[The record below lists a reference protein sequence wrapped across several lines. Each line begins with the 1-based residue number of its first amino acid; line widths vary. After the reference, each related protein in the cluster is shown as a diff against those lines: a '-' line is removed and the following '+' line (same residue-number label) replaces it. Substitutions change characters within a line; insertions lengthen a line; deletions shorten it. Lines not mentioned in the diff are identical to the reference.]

1 MKLFSRGSAAKHDF
15 EVTLHSVSSWP
26 AEASSDLLV
35 VSWRRGA
42 RRAGSIVAA
51 GNRRRID
58 GGDDSS
64 TATTTLDLSGATIAV
79 PATMYKVRRGLIRS
93 LVCSLRAAIEPS
105 PRTEPRGGG
114 AGWRRRLDEHLISR

>member
-15 EVTLHSVSSWP
+15 EVTLHSVSSGP
-26 AEASSDLLV
+26 VEASSDLLV

-79 PATMYKVRRGLIRS
+79 PATMYKVRRG
-93 LVCSLRAAIEPS
+93 
-105 PRTEPRGGG
+105 
-114 AGWRRRLDEHLISR
+114 

>member
-1 MKLFSRGSAAKHDF
+1 MRNGRKRTEEQRLLFFSLLLLHSFSLPARAIELNKEKMKLFSRGSAAKHDF
-15 EVTLHSVSSWP
+15 EVTLYSVSSWP

-79 PATMYKVRRGLIRS
+79 PATMYKVRRG
-93 LVCSLRAAIEPS
+93 
-105 PRTEPRGGG
+105 
-114 AGWRRRLDEHLISR
+114 